1 MKLELV
7 ATATFGLE
15 AVVRREIEAL
25 GYKVIKT
32 EDGRVTYMGDER
44 ALVRSNLWLRSADR
58 VYIRMGKFKATEFEE
73 LFQQTKALDW
83 ESIIPID
90 GVFPVVGGS
99 VKSALHSVPACQKI
113 IKKAVSVRLSEFYCL
128 DTLPETGAEYRIRF
142 IAHKDNFLLLIDTSG
157 AGLHKRGYR
166 VRDVA
171 APMKETLAA
180 ALVQLSFYRKD
191 RVLVDPCCGSGTIP
205 IEAAMIARNIAPG
218 LSRSFAS
225 EAWDIFDG
233 GAGSAATNNNK
244 REKAASNATAR
255 TQSSAFDGH
264 LSGGS
269 TGQNKSEDRSALNSE
284 ARRSPTKNTAASDAP
299 LSIWKEERR
308 LAFEAI
314 DGEASL
320 YITAIDIDARAVKAA
335 KENSEEA
342 GLVDDIDVVKMD
354 MTRWEPGG
362 GIPKGAGKDDHV
374 VVISNLPYGKRIG
387 EDEGIKA
394 IYAHI
399 KEIMEEC
406 PNWSF
411 FLITSDKMLEKELGR
426 TADRRRKLYN
436 GTIETQFYQF
446 HGAKPA
452 RKDKK

>member
-25 GYKVIKT
+25 GYKIIKT

-44 ALVRSNLWLRSADR
+44 AVVRSNLWLRCADR
-58 VYIRMGKFKATEFEE
+58 VYIRMGEFRATDFEE
-73 LFQQTKALDW
+73 LFQQTKALEW
-83 ESIIPID
+83 ESIIPLE

-99 VKSALHSVPACQKI
+99 VKSVLHSVPACQKI
-113 IKKAVSVRLSEFYCL
+113 IKKAVSMRLSEFYCRE
-128 DTLPETGAEYRIRF
+128 TMPETGAEYKIRF
-142 IAHKDNFLLLIDTSG
+142 IAHKDEFLMLLDTSG

-171 APMKETLAA
+171 APIKETLAA

-205 IEAAMIARNIAPG
+205 IEAAMIARDIAPG
-218 LSRSFAS
+218 LGRSFAS
-225 EAWDIFDG
+225 EGWDII
-233 GAGSAATNNNK
+233 GAALWKQERKLAFNVMNISAQGSADALK
-244 REKAASNATAR
+244 I
-255 TQSSAFDGH
+255 
-264 LSGGS
+264 
-269 TGQNKSEDRSALNSE
+269 TGM
-284 ARRSPTKNTAASDAP
+284 
-299 LSIWKEERR
+299 
-308 LAFEAI
+308 
-314 DGEASL
+314 
-320 YITAIDIDARAVKAA
+320 DIDRRAVQAA
-335 KENSEEA
+335 KANAEEA
-342 GLVDDIDVVKMD
+342 GVIDDIDFVCMD
-354 MTRWEPGG
+354 MTKWEPGG

-387 EDEGIKA
+387 DDEGIKA

-399 KEIMEEC
+399 RDMMDSC

-411 FLITSDKMLEKELGR
+411 FLITSDKTLEKELGR
-426 TADRRRKLYN
+426 KADRRRKLYN

-446 HGAKPA
+446 HGARPVK
-452 RKDKK
+452 REVNHE

>member
-25 GYKVIKT
+25 GYKIIKT

-44 ALVRSNLWLRSADR
+44 AIVRSNLWLRSADR
-58 VYIRMGKFKATEFEE
+58 VYVRMGEFKATEFEE
-73 LFQQTKALDW
+73 LFQQTKALEW
-83 ESIIPID
+83 ESIIPLE
-90 GVFPVVGGS
+90 GAFPVVGGS

-113 IKKAVSVRLSEFYCL
+113 IKKAVSVRLSEFYCRE
-128 DTLPETGAEYRIRF
+128 TMPETGAEYRIRF
-142 IAHKDNFLLLIDTSG
+142 IAHKDSFLMLMDTSG

-171 APMKETLAA
+171 APIKETLAA

-205 IEAAMIARNIAPG
+205 IEAAMIARNMAPG
-218 LSRSFAS
+218 LGRSFAA
-225 EAWDIFDG
+225 EGWDIIG
-233 GAGSAATNNNK
+233 GG
-244 REKAASNATAR
+244 
-255 TQSSAFDGH
+255 
-264 LSGGS
+264 
-269 TGQNKSEDRSALNSE
+269 
-284 ARRSPTKNTAASDAP
+284 
-299 LSIWKEERR
+299 IWKDERR
-308 LAFEAI
+308 AAYAAMDAEDMLH
-314 DGEASL
+314 
-320 YITAIDIDARAVKAA
+320 ITGMDIDPRAVRAA
-335 KENSEEA
+335 KENAEEA
-342 GLVDDIDVVKMD
+342 GAVDDIDIVKMD
-354 MTRWEPGG
+354 MTAWEPGA

-387 EDEGIKA
+387 DDAGIKA

-399 KEIMEEC
+399 RGMMEDC

-411 FLITSDKMLEKELGR
+411 FLLTSDKELEKEIGR
-426 TADRRRKLYN
+426 KADRRRKLYN

-446 HGAKPA
+446 HGARPE
-452 RKDKK
+452 RKAAD